1 MARMIGADMFFETL
15 IEEGIDVIFG
25 VSDVA

>member
-15 IEEGIDVIFG
+15 IEEGIDVILG

>member
-1 MARMIGADMFFETL
+1 MARMNGADMFIETL

>member
-1 MARMIGADMFFETL
+1 MARMIGADMFIETL